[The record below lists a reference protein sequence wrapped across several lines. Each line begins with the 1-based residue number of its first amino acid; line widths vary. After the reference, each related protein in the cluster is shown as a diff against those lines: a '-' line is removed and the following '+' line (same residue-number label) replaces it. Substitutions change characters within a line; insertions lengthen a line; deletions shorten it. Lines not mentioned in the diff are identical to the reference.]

1 MISGVGSVVW
11 MVVRSGGRVIGG
23 VVDGELLVSWIVGG
37 GGGCGGRVIGG
48 VVDGGLL
55 VSCGCRWVVVG
66 ILVVW

>member
-1 MISGVGSVVW
+1 MVGGGGGC
-11 MVVRSGGRVIGG
+11 GGRVIGG